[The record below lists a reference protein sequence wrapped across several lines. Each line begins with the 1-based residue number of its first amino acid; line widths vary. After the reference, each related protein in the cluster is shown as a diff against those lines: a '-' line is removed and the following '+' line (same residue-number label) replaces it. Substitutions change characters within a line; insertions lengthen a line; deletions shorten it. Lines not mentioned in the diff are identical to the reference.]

1 MDDEERYSRLRNEMV
16 DYQIA
21 ARGIR
26 DPRVLAAMREIPRHL
41 FVPVQIRSASY
52 DDSPL
57 PIGEGQTISQPFI
70 VAFMTELL
78 EPAAGDRVLEI
89 GSGSGYQAAI
99 LSRLVASVTSI
110 ERLPGVAALAGK
122 NLAAVSARNVKVVVG
137 DGTLGWKE
145 NAPYNGI
152 LVTAAAPSVPPALIE
167 QLAEGGRLVAPVGD
181 RDIQQLVK
189 MTRKGGRIGE
199 ERYGGVRFV
208 PLIGQEGWG
217 G

>member
-41 FVPVQIRSASY
+41 FVPVQIRSSSY

-122 NLAAVSARNVKVVVG
+122 NLAAVSAGNVKVVVG

-145 NAPYNGI
+145 DAPYNGI